1 MKETIKGSEKIN
13 MILFGRKKFV
23 SEFLKA
29 MPQLWMSHVQFPS
42 LLPQPS
48 SAASRERGK
57 VFGLKAVG
65 HSMADK
71 FTQVEVTVRPSPGG
85 PDKRARGALDG
96 AFTVQA
102 VVGLVV

>member
-29 MPQLWMSHVQFPS
+29 MPSCGCHVSGFHPS
-42 LLPQPS
+42 PS
-48 SAASRERGK
+48 RPLASREGGK
-57 VFGLKAVG
+57 VFGLNAVG
-65 HSMADK
+65 RSMADK
-71 FTQVEVTVRPSPGG
+71 LTLVEVTVRPSPGG
-85 PDKRARGALDG
+85 QDKGAQGALDG

>member
-29 MPQLWMSHVQFPS
+29 MPQLWMSRVRFPS
-42 LLPQPS
+42 LPKPS
-48 SAASRERGK
+48 SEASREGGK
-57 VFGLKAVG
+57 VFGLNAVG
-65 HSMADK
+65 RSMADK
-71 FTQVEVTVRPSPGG
+71 LTLVEVTVRPSPGG
-85 PDKRARGALDG
+85 QDKGARGALDG

-102 VVGLVV
+102 VVGLIV

>member
-29 MPQLWMSHVQFPS
+29 MPQLWMSPVQFPS
-42 LLPQPS
+42 LPKPS

-65 HSMADK
+65 RSMADK
-71 FTQVEVTVRPSPGG
+71 LTLVEVTVRPSSGG
-85 PDKRARGALDG
+85 PDKGARGALDG
-96 AFTVQA
+96 AFTMQA